1 MAVSADEFETSVAA
15 ITGCA
20 AGNAPEIGGGGTLVR
35 ANSPSS
41 AAAMRAPATTGNSE
55 SIAPFSTTKLDR
67 LAAASGPACSASC
80 SMFSAALEAAVRAA
94 ASAVVV
100 AGGMIWLAALKSDT
114 AGDTGV
120 AVLSSRTDDVV
131 SSEASSGTSAGD
143 AVVGACGTTVMVS
156 GCDEP

>member
-1 MAVSADEFETSVAA
+1 MAVSDDEFETSVAD

-55 SIAPFSTTKLDR
+55 NIAPFSMTLDR
-67 LAAASGPACSASC
+67 PAAASGPVCSASC

-94 ASAVVV
+94 ASATV
-100 AGGMIWLAALKSDT
+100 AGEMIWL
-114 AGDTGV
+114 
-120 AVLSSRTDDVV
+120 
-131 SSEASSGTSAGD
+131 
-143 AVVGACGTTVMVS
+143 
-156 GCDEP
+156 